1 LYAAFPAPVNAE
13 PDFRE
18 SPKFIKEAGRIEAL
32 IDAAVNQ
39 EKPCKCDV
47 RKLLK
52 LLQELLENEEQ
63 LKRKNADISQS
74 LAKTRQ
80 KLLEAAEQESRSGET
95 SFTKTVAWSAL
106 NLLMDVTLDQADK
119 AFDFGTKSLNE
130 LGAGIRTVKGGA
142 RVAGKFL
149 GKGASKGGQIGKVA
163 YDYLG
168 SAGANADRLKKYPE
182 LNAAEASIRK
192 MGENQAES
200 MENKRL
206 EQLIWNKILGS
217 PGCLEALNT
226 QCSLA
231 DIEYV
236 SKRGVLNQLDK
247 VSYPY
252 LNFVIHDIE
261 RVADTYGYRAFPG
274 KDYEEKG
281 FSHAELKKYVM
292 PKLELYQ
299 YFDEQAYK
307 YNAVAGQSIAAA
319 GRASEK
325 CNTCK
330 MLKALKGLSDLKSEI
345 DVLENDWKGVYV
357 GTIRGVIGSHKA
369 LAKMWAAKGSPAKI
383 TSHPLYQLEGLA
395 LSLVSVT
402 TPVGTAMSAAAAV
415 SEISQA
421 VGDLVFK
428 APVTEDIKRQAKLM
442 KVFADSL
449 NNSIGALAD
458 TSNRIEK
465 ARADLIRRLFD
476 CNKIKTCPKE
486 KPVSYPAPQYRSVER
501 HPVAIPGHGSLSPG
515 AKKAAGVL
523 IPGYGGPGADCVS
536 LANELRSL
544 EKQRKQLNQR
554 AARLHKEWVKAY
566 NRIPKLEKEI
576 EELAGYIKDA
586 SQLMGWG
593 YYVGGTK
600 EGVLAKLKEWKEEKG
615 RKESLAHQLR
625 IREAKLR
632 YQKEQLSKRER
643 NLHNHIAQ
651 VRRALDNCGKKAP
664 EPNQPPAKQAKT
676 TPVQPVRKG
685 VELDPTF
692 AGCWFGGERL
702 VLQVKGHKAEA
713 TYNRIEIEEDREV
726 KENYQL
732 EFQGSFEKPWISL
745 AHRYSA
751 DLIKKM
757 FPNPYYDPT
766 KESKQDAYDA
776 ALSLNPEMRY
786 RLKLSKYA
794 SSEPPWNT
802 MRRLTGTYA
811 RFVPY
816 HEDFSGYSETE
827 NPESPAELDPEIP
840 TPVEIRITKND
851 FQTPLQK
858 VGSGDRIWIVAR
870 TNESCE
876 VAKSKI
882 YLQLA
887 GYILPSLSK
896 SPKAY
901 MSCTPLT
908 SVVELTETGIGSKVF
923 HSPSEGIPVR
933 CSTPNV
939 QTEPGGVSL
948 DPIFFQDNT
957 YQEYVNERRTGKLRN
972 PRDPDFPRAHF
983 VLYPK

>member
-1 LYAAFPAPVNAE
+1 MKEIHEAE
-13 PDFRE
+13 ARLKKDNFTLSRKVSGIRQQLLQDAERE
-18 SPKFIKEAGRIEAL
+18 SKSK
-32 IDAAVNQ
+32 
-39 EKPCKCDV
+39 
-47 RKLLK
+47 
-52 LLQELLENEEQ
+52 
-63 LKRKNADISQS
+63 DIN
-74 LAKTRQ
+74 
-80 KLLEAAEQESRSGET
+80 
-95 SFTKTVAWSAL
+95 FTKTVAWSAF
-106 NLLMDVTLDQADK
+106 NLLTDVSMDWLDAAADAGK
-119 AFDFGTKSLNE
+119 EIHKIAG
-130 LGAGIRTVKGGA
+130 GARGLRIAIKGGRKLLQKGVVKGGKITKTINGFMESTG
-142 RVAGKFL
+142 VN
-149 GKGASKGGQIGKVA
+149 V
-163 YDYLG
+163 
-168 SAGANADRLKKYPE
+168 NRLNSTPQ
-182 LNAAEASIRK
+182 LHAAAEAVNQMAS
-192 MGENQAES
+192 NQAEL
-200 MENKRL
+200 MEYKRI
-206 EQLIWNKILGS
+206 EQVIWNRLLGNARCREVLKELCS
-217 PGCLEALNT
+217 PASIDDMRKNNV
-226 QCSLA
+226 Q
-231 DIEYV
+231 
-236 SKRGVLNQLDK
+236 NQLDK
-247 VSYPY
+247 ISYPY
-252 LNFVIHDIE
+252 LNHAIYDFE
-261 RVADTYGYRAFPG
+261 KLKDTYGYRAYSG
-274 KDYEEKG
+274 NDYEEKG
-281 FSHAELKKYVM
+281 FSDAELKDDVM
-292 PKLELYQ
+292 PRLKQYQ
-299 YFDEQAYK
+299 YFKEQSYK
-307 YNAVAGQSIAAA
+307 FKQLAGQLISSAR
-319 GRASEK
+319 RASRD
-325 CNTCK
+325 CNICE
-330 MLKALKGLSDLKSEI
+330 MLQALKGLSDLKNELDAI
-345 DVLENDWKGVYV
+345 EYDWRKVYA
-357 GTIRGVIGSHKA
+357 GAIKGVIGSHKD
-369 LAKMWAAKGSPAKI
+369 LAKMWNARGKSARI
-383 TSHPLYQLEGLA
+383 TSHPLYQFAGLGFA
-395 LSLVSVT
+395 LFSATS
-402 TPVGTAMSAAAAV
+402 PVGTAFSAATAV

-421 VGDLVFK
+421 VGDLVYK
-428 APVTEDIKRQAKLM
+428 APVAEEIKRQAKLL
-442 KVFADSL
+442 KVFADTL
-449 NNSIGALAD
+449 NSSIGTLSD
-458 TSNRIEK
+458 TGNRITK
-465 ARADLIRRLFD
+465 ARAELISRLFD

-576 EELAGYIKDA
+576 EELAGDIKDA
-586 SQLMGWG
+586 SQLMGRG
-593 YYVGGTK
+593 YYAGGTK